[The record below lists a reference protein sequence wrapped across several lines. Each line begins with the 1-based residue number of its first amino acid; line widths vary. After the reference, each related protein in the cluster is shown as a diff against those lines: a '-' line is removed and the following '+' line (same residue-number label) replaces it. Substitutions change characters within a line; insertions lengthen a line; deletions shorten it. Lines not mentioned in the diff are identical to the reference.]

1 MAAHKPAKL
10 PTAREI
16 AARILLR
23 VRRDGAFAA
32 AALDA
37 ELGRLPQLDPRE
49 RALATELVYGCL
61 RTEGALRAEIDRY
74 ARHGISDDVVLVE
87 LLIAVYQLVA
97 LSKVP
102 EFAAVDAAVS
112 AVRRQR
118 GPKVAG
124 FANAVLRKVAR
135 SGVRLEDAVRQQQ
148 RAPEWLCAKL
158 TDAVGAAE
166 TEALLSGETPTTVRV
181 REGRSLPEWLLQAP
195 PGRAS
200 PLARRAPG
208 GDPRQLPGYDDG
220 AFVIQEEG
228 AQVVALA
235 LGARPGERVL
245 DACAGRGQK
254 TSLLADRVGPTGKVF
269 ASDLYPAKLDALARE
284 FQRLELPPPEIAAVD
299 LTVGS
304 GPIPTGF
311 DRALVD
317 APCTG
322 TGTLRRRPEILRRLE
337 ADDPGRLAALQRAIL
352 RTAASRVRPGGRV
365 LYAVCSV
372 LPEEGEAVV
381 AAAGDLL
388 TLAPFDAPELAPLLE
403 PTDCTLRLLPGRH
416 GTDGFFLASLVR
428 R

>member
-195 PGRAS
+195 PG
-200 PLARRAPG
+200 
-208 GDPRQLPGYDDG
+208 
-220 AFVIQEEG
+220 
-228 AQVVALA
+228 
-235 LGARPGERVL
+235 
-245 DACAGRGQK
+245 
-254 TSLLADRVGPTGKVF
+254 
-269 ASDLYPAKLDALARE
+269 
-284 FQRLELPPPEIAAVD
+284 
-299 LTVGS
+299 
-304 GPIPTGF
+304 
-311 DRALVD
+311 
-317 APCTG
+317 
-322 TGTLRRRPEILRRLE
+322 
-337 ADDPGRLAALQRAIL
+337 
-352 RTAASRVRPGGRV
+352 
-365 LYAVCSV
+365 
-372 LPEEGEAVV
+372 
-381 AAAGDLL
+381 
-388 TLAPFDAPELAPLLE
+388 
-403 PTDCTLRLLPGRH
+403 
-416 GTDGFFLASLVR
+416 
-428 R
+428 